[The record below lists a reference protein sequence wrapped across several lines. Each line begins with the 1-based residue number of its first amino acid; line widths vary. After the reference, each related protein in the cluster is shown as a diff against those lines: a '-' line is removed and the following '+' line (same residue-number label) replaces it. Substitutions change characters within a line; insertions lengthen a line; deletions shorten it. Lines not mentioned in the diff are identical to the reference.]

1 MKDNLEYMGLRIP
14 KDMKKNIEKLAR
26 KNHASASDV
35 VRSFIDKGIEIDGYT
50 QDVDFIA
57 VIVRQE
63 VKAQMGPQVERLVK
77 ILMKS
82 GKISAGLY
90 YLTLRLYMEMMSEE
104 RIISFKELATE
115 TRKLGIKYMYFKD
128 HEIDNYLEDD
138 DAVFQDVDRL

>member
-26 KNHASASDV
+26 KNHMSASDI

-57 VIVRQE
+57 GIVRQE
-63 VKAQMGPQVERLVK
+63 VKSQMAPQVERLVK

-82 GKISAGLY
+82 GKISAAQYFLM
-90 YLTLRLYMEMMSEE
+90 LRLFVLMMSED
-104 RIISFKELATE
+104 RIVSFKEMATE
-115 TRKLGIKYMYFKD
+115 TRKLGIKYMHFKD